1 MKKEL
6 EMHSKVAKGMD
17 NDRRQCVLIHS
28 QSEGCRP
35 VKLTRALS
43 GLTDIKL

>member
-17 NDRRQCVLIHS
+17 NDRRQCVCAHS
-28 QSEGCRP
+28 FTE
-35 VKLTRALS
+35 
-43 GLTDIKL
+43 